1 MNDISRRVM
10 TVKETAALIDGLSEY
25 RLRQMCLSG
34 QVDCIKAGR
43 KILVTEEAVLRA
55 VFGSSI
61 DEKSQTTYQKEENI
75 KSCDLSL

>member
-10 TVKETAALIDGLSEY
+10 TVKEAAALIDGLSEY

-61 DEKSQTTYQKEENI
+61 DEKPQTT
-75 KSCDLSL
+75 S

>member
-10 TVKETAALIDGLSEY
+10 TVKEAAALIDGLSEY

-34 QVDCIKAGR
+34 QIDCIKAGR

-61 DEKSQTTYQKEENI
+61 EEISQTTYQKEENI